1 MDGAEL
7 TGSLAIMLLV
17 CSLLAN
23 STGLALFFLF
33 GTSEG
38 VFAAPAER
46 LRQAARTFGGDAM
59 ESAAAGSGYE
69 NVPTAAEAAK
79 KEAGE
84 LITKMAV
91 RHRHPTALLGG
102 RHPTQQI

>member
-1 MDGAEL
+1 
-7 TGSLAIMLLV
+7 MLL
-17 CSLLAN
+17 
-23 STGLALFFLF
+23 
-33 GTSEG
+33 
-38 VFAAPAER
+38 AATV
-46 LRQAARTFGGDAM
+46 L
-59 ESAAAGSGYE
+59 
-69 NVPTAAEAAK
+69 AAK